1 LVSIADNPLEHQLIV
16 RADREESKQNSAQN
30 SFSNFEHAIKD
41 GDFLMKEIEF
51 DTDSKSMTNI
61 NNFYFLGDMTEFI
74 PDNIDHL
81 IVAEKNVNSSF
92 G

>member
-1 LVSIADNPLEHQLIV
+1 MISFADYPLEHQLIV

-30 SFSNFEHAIKD
+30 SFSNFEKAIKD
-41 GDFLMKEIEF
+41 GDFLMKEIKFEM
-51 DTDSKSMTNI
+51 DSMYMNNI
-61 NNFYFLGDMTEFI
+61 NNFYFLGDMAEFI

-81 IVAEKNVNSSF
+81 IVAERNVNSSF

>member
-1 LVSIADNPLEHQLIV
+1 LISFDDKPLEHQLIV

-41 GDFLMKEIEF
+41 GDFLMKEIKFEM
-51 DTDSKSMTNI
+51 DSRQMNNI
-61 NNFYFLGDMTEFI
+61 NNFYILGDMAEFV
-74 PDNIDHL
+74 PDNFGDL